1 MKSHGVTIQMKP
13 SYQNFHMVLF
23 IYNVVQNFES
33 VDEILWCYHSDE
45 TFWAELLSGV
55 ICFLHFWNIC

>member
-1 MKSHGVTIQMKP
+1 MKPHGVTIQIKP
-13 SYQNFHMVLF
+13 RYLNFHMVLF

-33 VDEILWCYHSDE
+33 GDEILWCYHSDE

-55 ICFLHFWNIC
+55 IYFLRFWNI